1 MSKITLSFME
11 RFMNNLDTAI
21 RNFVA
26 SKDTTQQGTAISTNT
41 NLDTFKTEGNYYI
54 PSDTIASSL
63 NLPIALCGKFL
74 VLNNGNGGYAQ
85 FYIPNHS
92 PRLFQRLWWSS
103 AWTDWKEYG
112 EGGGSSTTRLTEV
125 LSAGSTSVTFN
136 SDKITTTALYDIYTS
151 TGINYT
157 GVTEGTNTITVAFEA
172 QESNVTVIL
181 EIKE

>member
-1 MSKITLSFME
+1 ME
-11 RFMNNLDTAI
+11 RFISNLDTAI
-21 RNFVA
+21 RNYVS
-26 SKDTTQQGTAISTNT
+26 SKDTTQQGTSISADT
-41 NLDTFKTEGNYYI
+41 NLDTLKTEGNYYI

-63 NLPIALCGKFL
+63 TNLPLAVCGKFL

-92 PRLFQRLWWSS
+92 PKLYERLWWSN

-157 GVTEGTNTITVAFEA
+157 GVTEGTNTITVTFEA
-172 QESNVTVIL
+172 QASDVSVIL